1 MHYISGELAGSTA
14 MSFVPSFSVHS
25 NYECIMLSVNYLED
39 IWCDYLQRTVCECD
53 GPGKIRHNRK
63 IVNGESLMLR
73 IKPK

>member
-53 GPGKIRHNRK
+53 GPGTNTTQSEDEWGKSN
-63 IVNGESLMLR
+63 VTYQT
-73 IKPK
+73 